1 MGGSDCPVLR
11 RRRRA
16 ERADLCEAGLRFTT
30 GGEVTTRGRL
40 VSGPRTFEHL
50 DGLGYRLPLAM
61 ARAGFHRLALRVR
74 FASAI
79 RFRDVRSSFPVAVS
93 GIWSRTT
100 ISSGA
105 LYPILARANW
115 ISSWLAGRSVPSARV
130 M

>member
-1 MGGSDCPVLR
+1 VLR
-11 RRRRA
+11 RWRHA

-50 DGLGYRLPLAM
+50 GGLGHRLPVADGPG
-61 ARAGFHRLALRVR
+61 GFHRLALRVR
-74 FASAI
+74 FASAM

-105 LYPILARANW
+105 L
-115 ISSWLAGRSVPSARV
+115 
-130 M
+130 